1 MLQSFIIVLREG
13 FESFLLVA
21 VIVSYL
27 RRSGQRQLASAV
39 YAAIVAALGLSAGL
53 GYLLFQMQ
61 TGNSDAVENY
71 FGSGVARFL
80 GNEALREA
88 VLGTI
93 AIVMVAS
100 LVVYMWRTGS
110 QLKQKMEQRLGE
122 VSLRSGWAA
131 YLGIFLFTAL
141 TISRE
146 GMETALM
153 LLQVRTPRLIWGALI
168 GLAAAGSM
176 AWAWARFGHL
186 INVKRF
192 FQVTGIFLLLFMA
205 QVAIYTF
212 HEFAEAGVL
221 PNSEALH
228 AATEKFSPEGLYG
241 QWFSVVMVAVC
252 AVWLLG
258 SWVADRLR
266 QAPISNLARVEGAP
280 PSLHS

>member
-21 VIVSYL
+21 VIFSYL
-27 RRSGQRQLASAV
+27 RRSGQKQLSSAV
-39 YAAIVAALGLSAGL
+39 YAAIVAALGISGAL

-61 TGNSDAVENY
+61 TGKSESVERY
-71 FGSGVARFL
+71 FGASVAGFL
-80 GNEALREA
+80 GNESLREA
-88 VLGTI
+88 VLGTVSI
-93 AIVMVAS
+93 IMVAS
-100 LVVYMWRTGS
+100 LVIYMWRTGPR
-110 QLKQKMEQRLGE
+110 LKERMEERLGE
-122 VSLRSGWAA
+122 VSRKRSGWTA
-131 YLGIFLFTAL
+131 YAGIFLFTAL

-212 HEFAEAGVL
+212 HEFSEAGVL
-221 PNSEALH
+221 PNSEAIH
-228 AATEKFSPEGLYG
+228 AATEKFSADGLYG
-241 QWFSVVMVAVC
+241 QWFSLVMVAVC
-252 AVWLLG
+252 AAWLLG
-258 SWVADRLR
+258 AWVVDRLR
-266 QAPISNLARVEGAP
+266 IARRSTVTLRQA
-280 PSLHS
+280 

>member
-1 MLQSFIIVLREG
+1 MLQSFIILLREG

-21 VIVSYL
+21 VIFSYL
-27 RRSGQRQLASAV
+27 RKSGQRQLAPAV
-39 YAAIVAALGLSAGL
+39 YWAIAAALAVSGGL

-61 TGNSDAVENY
+61 TGHSDWIEQHL
-71 FGSGVARFL
+71 GQTVARFL

-88 VLGTI
+88 ILGVI

-100 LVVYMWRTGS
+100 LVIYMWRTGPK
-110 QLKQKMEQRLGE
+110 LKEKMEERLGE
-122 VSLRSGWAA
+122 VSIRRSGWTA
-131 YLGIFLFTAL
+131 YLGVFLFTVL

-153 LLQVRTPRLIWGALI
+153 LLQVRSPRLISGALL
-168 GLAAAGSM
+168 GLGAAMAM
-176 AWAWARFGHL
+176 AWAWGQFGHL

-192 FQVTGIFLLLFMA
+192 FQVTGIFLLLFMT
-205 QVAIYTF
+205 QVAIFTF

-241 QWFSVVMVAVC
+241 QWFSVLMVLAC
-252 AVWLLG
+252 AAWLLG
-258 SWVADRLR
+258 AWAVDRIR
-266 QAPISNLARVEGAP
+266 RPAANTSAFTNLKE
-280 PSLHS
+280 SH

>member
-21 VIVSYL
+21 VIFSYL
-27 RRSGQRQLASAV
+27 RRSGQKQLTSAV
-39 YAAIVAALGLSAGL
+39 YAAIGVAVAISAGL

-61 TGNSDAVENY
+61 TGNADSVEKY
-71 FGSGVARFL
+71 FGASVAGFF

-88 VLGTI
+88 VLGVI
-93 AIVMVAS
+93 AIVMVAT
-100 LVVYMWRTGS
+100 LVIYMWRTGPK
-110 QLKQKMEQRLGE
+110 LKERMEERLGE
-122 VSLRSGWAA
+122 VSIKRSRWTA

-212 HEFAEAGVL
+212 HEFSEAGVL

-228 AATEKFSPEGLYG
+228 AATEKFSPEGVYG
-241 QWFSVVMVAVC
+241 QWFSVVMVGVC
-252 AVWLLG
+252 AAWLLG
-258 SWVADRLR
+258 AWIIDRARAPKRRGARLR
-266 QAPISNLARVEGAP
+266 EA
-280 PSLHS
+280 

>member
-21 VIVSYL
+21 VIFSYL
-27 RRSGQRQLASAV
+27 RRSGQKQLSSAV
-39 YAAIVAALGLSAGL
+39 YAAIVAALGISGGL

-61 TGNSDAVENY
+61 TGKSESVERY
-71 FGSGVARFL
+71 LGASVAGFL
-80 GNEALREA
+80 GNESLREA
-88 VLGTI
+88 VLGTVSI
-93 AIVMVAS
+93 IMVAS
-100 LVVYMWRTGS
+100 LVIYMWRTGPK
-110 QLKQKMEQRLGE
+110 LKQKMEERLGE
-122 VSLRSGWAA
+122 VSLKHSGWTA
-131 YLGIFLFTAL
+131 YAGVFLFTAL

-168 GLAAAGSM
+168 GLAAAASM

-212 HEFAEAGVL
+212 HEFSEAGVL
-221 PNSEALH
+221 PNSEVIH

-241 QWFSVVMVAVC
+241 QWFSLVMVGAC
-252 AVWLLG
+252 AAWLVGAWIIDRTKLLRTGSITLG
-258 SWVADRLR
+258 SAKT
-266 QAPISNLARVEGAP
+266 
-280 PSLHS
+280 

>member
-1 MLQSFIIVLREG
+1 MLQSFIILLREG

-21 VIVSYL
+21 VIFSYL
-27 RRSGQRQLASAV
+27 RKSGQRQLAPAV
-39 YAAIVAALGLSAGL
+39 YWAIIVALAVSGGL

-61 TGNSDAVENY
+61 TGHGDWIEQHL
-71 FGSGVARFL
+71 GQTVARFL

-88 VLGTI
+88 ILGVI

-100 LVVYMWRTGS
+100 LVVYMWRTGPK
-110 QLKQKMEQRLGE
+110 LKEKMEERLSE
-122 VSLRSGWAA
+122 VSIRRSGWTA
-131 YLGIFLFTAL
+131 YLGVFVFTVL

-153 LLQVRTPRLIWGALI
+153 LLQVRSPRLIWGALL
-168 GLAAAGSM
+168 GLGAAMAM
-176 AWAWARFGHL
+176 AWAWGQFGHL

-192 FQVTGIFLLLFMA
+192 FQVTGIFLLLFMT
-205 QVAIYTF
+205 QVAIFTF

-241 QWFSVVMVAVC
+241 KWFSVVMVAAC
-252 AVWLLG
+252 ALWLLG
-258 SWVADRLR
+258 AWLVDRIR
-266 QAPISNLARVEGAP
+266 RPAANASAFTNLKE
-280 PSLHS
+280 SH

>member
-21 VIVSYL
+21 VIFSYL
-27 RRSGQRQLASAV
+27 RRSGQRQLTSAV
-39 YAAIVAALGLSAGL
+39 YAAIVTALGLSAAL

-61 TGNSDAVENY
+61 TGNSDSVERH
-71 FGSGVARFL
+71 FGATVAGFF

-88 VLGTI
+88 VLGSV

-100 LVVYMWRTGS
+100 LVVYMWRTGP
-110 QLKQKMEQRLGE
+110 QLKRKMEDRLGE
-122 VSLRSGWAA
+122 VSLKRSGWVA

-153 LLQVRTPRLIWGALI
+153 LLQVRTPRLVWGMVLGI
-168 GLAAAGSM
+168 AAAAAM
-176 AWAWARFGHL
+176 AWGWGRFGHL

-228 AATEKFSPEGLYG
+228 TATEKFSPDGLYG

-252 AVWLLG
+252 AAWLLG
-258 SWVADRLR
+258 AWIVDRTNGLR
-266 QAPISNLARVEGAP
+266 ASSISLGSAK
-280 PSLHS
+280 S